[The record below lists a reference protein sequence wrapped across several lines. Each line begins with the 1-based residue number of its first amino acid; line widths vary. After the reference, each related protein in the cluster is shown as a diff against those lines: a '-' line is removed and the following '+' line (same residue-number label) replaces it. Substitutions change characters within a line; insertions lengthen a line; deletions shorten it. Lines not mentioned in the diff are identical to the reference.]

1 LFFNDYYLIKNL
13 FFMKLNFVFITRILI
28 VFLLMCTNINLF
40 SQKETSLKKPKLIVG
55 IVVDQM
61 RYDYVFR
68 YWDKFSSGGFKR
80 LINNGFFCKNTNY
93 NYVPTYTG
101 PGHASIFTGS
111 FPAIHGIISN
121 EWYDK
126 KTSKMKY
133 CTEDIDVKPIGTEN
147 SSGLMSPKNLL
158 VTTIGDELRLNS
170 IQQSK
175 VIAVSLK
182 DRASILPAGHSA
194 NAAFWFD
201 GKSGNFISSSHYINQ
216 LPEWLSNFNAKK
228 LPQTYLEKGWNT
240 LLPATHYTEST
251 SDDQEYELSPN
262 GKEKAVFPYEYAKQL
277 KEGNYEI
284 IRATPHGNSL
294 TKELAIAAL
303 KGEQLGKSNFT
314 DMLCI
319 SFSSTDYV
327 GHSFGPKSVEIED
340 TYLRLDLDLQ
350 QLFTELDLQVGK
362 GNYLLFLTA
371 DHGAA
376 EVPAYLNKNKIPAG
390 LVDENE
396 IEKKLK
402 EYLFSNFGDSL
413 VLNCTNQQVFLNHS
427 KIKEKKLDLLYVQ
440 RITADFLLEQNG
452 IAETYK
458 SSDLMS
464 QSFLKN
470 SFKALLQNGYHFK
483 RSGDVLFRF
492 PVAYFDA
499 VMKKGTTH
507 GAEFSYDTHVPLFFM
522 GWGVRKGN
530 TVEPVDIT
538 DIAPTICTLLNIPFP
553 NGCVG
558 KPIEDLFE
566 ED

>member
-1 LFFNDYYLIKNL
+1 
-13 FFMKLNFVFITRILI
+13 MKKIISSIHLLLLFVFCFCCSLS
-28 VFLLMCTNINLF
+28 NY
-40 SQKETSLKKPKLIVG
+40 SQKTTKSNLKKPKLIIG

-61 RYDYVFR
+61 RYDYIFR
-68 YWDKFSSGGFKR
+68 YWDKLSDGGFKR
-80 LINNGFFCKNTNY
+80 LINKGFFCKNTNY

-111 FPAIHGIISN
+111 FPAVHGIIAN

-126 KTSKMKY
+126 STGKLKY
-133 CTEDIDVKPIGTEN
+133 CTEDATVKPVGSEN
-147 SSGLMSPKNLL
+147 SAGYMSPKNLL
-158 VTTIGDELRLNS
+158 TTTIGDELRLNS

-194 NAAFWFD
+194 NAAYWFD
-201 GKSGNFISSSHYINQ
+201 GKSANFISSTHYVNQ
-216 LPEWLSNFNAKK
+216 LPEWLINFNNKK
-228 LPQTYLEKGWNT
+228 LPQLYLEKGWNT
-240 LLPATHYTEST
+240 ILPIQNYYEST
-251 SDDQEYELSPN
+251 TDNQEYELSPN
-262 GKEKAVFPYEYAKQL
+262 GKSEPVFPYDYAKQI
-277 KEGNYEI
+277 KEGNFDI
-284 IRATPHGNSL
+284 IRATPHGNTI
-294 TKELAIAAL
+294 TKDLAIAAL
-303 KGEQLGKSNFT
+303 NGEQLGKSNYT
-314 DMLCI
+314 DMLCV

-327 GHSFGPKSVEIED
+327 GHSFGPKSIEIED

-350 QLFTELDLQVGK
+350 EFFTELDKQVGK
-362 GNYLLFLTA
+362 NNYLLFLTA

-376 EVPAYLNKNKIPAG
+376 EVPAYLNKNKIPGG

-396 IEKKLK
+396 IEKRLK
-402 EYLFSNFGDSL
+402 EFLYAGFGDSL
-413 VLNCTNQQVFLNHS
+413 VLNCSNQQVFLDHAKLS
-427 KIKEKKLDLLYVQ
+427 DKKIDPIKVQ
-440 RITADFLLEQNG
+440 DATAAFLLQQNG

-458 SSDLMS
+458 AEDIKS
-464 QSFLKN
+464 QSYAKN

-492 PVAYFDA
+492 PVAFFDA
-499 VMKKGTTH
+499 IMKKGTTH

-522 GWGVRKGN
+522 GWNIPTGS
-530 TVEPVDIT
+530 TVESVDIT

-566 ED
+566 DD

>member
-1 LFFNDYYLIKNL
+1 
-13 FFMKLNFVFITRILI
+13 MKLHFIFFIRFSVLLL
-28 VFLLMCTNINLF
+28 FLCINTKLYC
-40 SQKETSLKKPKLIVG
+40 QKESNLKKPKLIVG

-61 RYDYVFR
+61 RYDYIFR
-68 YWDKFSSGGFKR
+68 YWDKFSAGGFKR
-80 LINNGFFCKNTNY
+80 LMNNGFFCKNTNY

-111 FPAIHGIISN
+111 FPAVHGIIAN

-126 KTSKMKY
+126 KTGKMNY
-133 CTEDIDVKPIGTEN
+133 CTDDAEVKPIGTEN
-147 SSGLMSPKNLL
+147 STGLMSPKNLL

-194 NAAFWFD
+194 NAAYWFD
-201 GKSGNFISSSHYINQ
+201 GKNGNFISSSHYINQ
-216 LPEWLSNFNAKK
+216 LPEWLINFNAKK
-228 LPQTYLEKGWNT
+228 LPHQYLEKGWNT
-240 LLPATHYTEST
+240 ILPIVNYTEST
-251 SDDQEYELSPN
+251 SDEQEYELSPN
-262 GKEKAVFPYEYAKQL
+262 GKEKAIFPYEYTKQL

-284 IRATPHGNSL
+284 IRATPYGNTL
-294 TKELAIAAL
+294 TKDLAIAAL
-303 KGEQLGKSNFT
+303 KGEQLGKSNYT
-314 DMLCI
+314 DMLCV

-327 GHSFGPKSVEIED
+327 WHSFGPKSVEIED

-350 QLFTELDLQVGK
+350 QFFIELDQQVGK
-362 GNYLLFLTA
+362 GNYLVFLTA

-376 EVPAYLNKNKIPAG
+376 EVPAYLKRNKIPAG

-402 EYLFSNFGDSL
+402 EHLFSTFGDSL
-413 VLNCTNQQVFLNHS
+413 VLNCSNQQVFLNHA
-427 KIKEKKLDLLYVQ
+427 KIKEKKLDLYSTQ
-440 RITADFLLEQNG
+440 NATAHFLLEQNG
-452 IAETYK
+452 VAETYK
-458 SSDLMS
+458 AEDLKN
-464 QSFLKN
+464 QSFVKN

-522 GWGVRKGN
+522 GWGIKKGS
-530 TVEPVDIT
+530 TVDSVDIT

-558 KPIEDLFE
+558 NPIEDLFE
-566 ED
+566 DD

>member
-1 LFFNDYYLIKNL
+1 
-13 FFMKLNFVFITRILI
+13 MKINFIFSLR
-28 VFLLMCTNINLF
+28 FLLLVLPLFLSSKLF
-40 SQKETSLKKPKLIVG
+40 SQKETSLKKPKLVVG

-80 LINNGFFCKNTNY
+80 LMNNGFFCKNTNY

-111 FPAIHGIISN
+111 FPAVHGIIAN

-126 KTSKMKY
+126 NTGKLKY
-133 CTEDIDVKPIGTEN
+133 CTEDVDVKPIGTEN
-147 SSGLMSPKNLL
+147 SSGYMSPKNLL

-194 NAAFWFD
+194 NAAYWFD

-216 LPEWLSNFNAKK
+216 LPDWLMSFNTKK
-228 LPQTYLEKGWNT
+228 LAQTYLEKGWNT
-240 LLPATHYTEST
+240 LLPMTNYTEST

-262 GKEKAVFPYEYAKQL
+262 GKEKAIFPYEYSKQL
-277 KEGNYEI
+277 KDGNYEI
-284 IRATPHGNSL
+284 IRASPHGNSI
-294 TKELAIAAL
+294 TKDLAIAAL
-303 KGEQLGKSNFT
+303 KGEQLGKSIYT
-314 DMLCI
+314 DMLCV

-327 GHSFGPKSVEIED
+327 GHSFGPKSIEIED

-350 QLFTELDLQVGK
+350 LFFKELDVQVGK

-376 EVPAYLNKNKIPAG
+376 EVPIYLNINKIPAG

-396 IEKKLK
+396 IEKNLK
-402 EYLFSNFGDSL
+402 EYLFSTFGDSL
-413 VLNCTNQQVFLNHS
+413 VLNCSNQQIFLNHA
-427 KIKEKKLDLLYVQ
+427 KIKEKKLKVGDVQ
-440 RITADFLLEQNG
+440 EETANFLLEQNG
-452 IAETYK
+452 IAETYVAE
-458 SSDLMS
+458 DLKS
-464 QSFLKN
+464 QSYIKN

-499 VMKKGTTH
+499 IMKKGTTH
-507 GAEFSYDTHVPLFFM
+507 GAEFIYDTHVPLFFM
-522 GWGVRKGN
+522 GWGIRKGSS
-530 TVEPVDIT
+530 VSSVDIT

-558 KPIEDLFE
+558 KPIEDVFKV
-566 ED
+566 D